1 MTDSRWLDGELDSIL
16 EGDPELIQLA
26 HLVRASRPE
35 PVLDPRFETVLRAQL
50 MREAARTA
58 PAVAEK
64 KQRVPHQRVAR
75 GAWWRRPLPFALTGA
90 GVGVVVAAA
99 AVILLAKPLTDH
111 QVVTAGSPVAE
122 LHQVGAD
129 NVITVAFSQ
138 PMNHQAVVAGLHI
151 RPATE
156 VTTAWQGNNL
166 LITPTHH
173 LTGNTPYTVTIDR
186 TAAQATSGAVAAK
199 DIHITF
205 GTAPTPPP
213 APTVTTL
220 SPTALGPVDPGAQ
233 LIAGPS
239 GSVIATSSTAA
250 QTTPTAPPSA
260 TPTATL
266 ATPTA
271 TPAATTPT
279 PTAAP
284 PVSASRSVLFGSG
297 GTTQLGPAASST
309 ALSGNG
315 LRLISAVT
323 SASGNQI
330 VLTTVRDGR
339 STVLTTIGV
348 PVLATG
354 WLNPDTALVAESDRI
369 LTVDLQGH
377 VNNLVA
383 LPAGTTTVVFAPSG
397 GHAFAGG
404 AGADGALFDLVTKH
418 SRVLAGSRTLAAFS
432 GDGRTVAWVDGSTPT
447 ARLLTSPV
455 ARDQS
460 TAIALDHPG
469 DSVAALALDQTGARA
484 AIIDHPAQGGD
495 RLDINALPSGA
506 PIAQGPSGTNPVF
519 TSSGNRIAMVTANG
533 QAETAVLPGGASTG
547 TNNGLPDGASGVL
560 SAFVDAQTGGDPA
573 AIAAFAV
580 PSLPAAQVT
589 PPGLTRA
596 YVISAAVNAD
606 GTIAATARLII
617 DPSATH
623 PLASFADESL
633 TLSPSLGKSGFQVSA
648 ITVAPLHDE
657 PVGPHVV
664 QVTPTNAAGV
674 LVLRVGFDSDLR
686 PSTVA
691 PAITVTTSDGQ
702 VLQATT
708 VYDAEQRTA
717 VVTLSVPADTHV
729 TVTVSSGVLDVDG
742 EALAGSFTT
751 AVGG

>member
-35 PVLDPRFETVLRAQL
+35 PALDPRFEAVLRAQL

-58 PAVAEK
+58 PAVTEK
-64 KQRVPHQRVAR
+64 KQRVPRQRVAR

-90 GVGVVVAAA
+90 GMGVVVAAA
-99 AVILLAKPLTDH
+99 AVIILAKPLTDH

-156 VTTAWQGNNL
+156 VTTTWQGNNL

-186 TAAQATSGAVAAK
+186 TAAQATNGAVAAK
-199 DIHITF
+199 DIHISF
-205 GTAPTPPP
+205 GTAPTPSP

-220 SPTALGPVDPGAQ
+220 SATALGPVDPGAQ

-239 GSVIATSSTAA
+239 GSLIATSSTAA
-250 QTTPTAPPSA
+250 QTTPTAPPTT
-260 TPTATL
+260 TPTATTTV
-266 ATPTA
+266 TPTA
-271 TPAATTPT
+271 TTSATPS
-279 PTAAP
+279 TA
-284 PVSASRSVLFGSG
+284 PVNASRSVLFGSD
-297 GTTQLGPAASST
+297 GTTVLGPAASST

-323 SASGNQI
+323 SASGSQI
-330 VLTTVRDGR
+330 VLTTVHGGR

-354 WLNPDTALVAESDRI
+354 WLSPDTALVAESDRI

-377 VNNLVA
+377 VNTLVA
-383 LPAGTTTVVFAPSG
+383 LPAGTTTVLFAPTG

-404 AGADGALFDLVTKH
+404 ASADGALFDLAAKQ

-432 GDGRTVAWVDGSTPT
+432 GDGKTVAWIDSSTPI

-455 ARDQS
+455 ALDQS
-460 TAIALDHPG
+460 ATIALDHPG
-469 DSVAALALDQTGARA
+469 DSVADLALDQTGARA

-495 RLDINALPSGA
+495 QLDINALPSGA
-506 PIAQGPSGTNPVF
+506 LIARGPSGTHPVF
-519 TSSGNRIAMVTANG
+519 TSSGNRIALVSAGG
-533 QAETAVLPGGASTG
+533 QAATAMLPGGASTG

-573 AIAAFAV
+573 AISAYTV

-589 PPGLTRA
+589 PPGLSRA

-617 DPSATH
+617 DASATH

-633 TLSPSLGKSGFQVSA
+633 TLTPSLGKSGFQVSA

-664 QVTPTNAAGV
+664 HVTPTNVAGV
-674 LVLRVGFDSDLR
+674 LVLQVGFDSDLR

-691 PAITVTTSDGQ
+691 PAISVTTSDGQ

-717 VVTLSVPADTHV
+717 VVTLTVPANTHV
-729 TVTVSSGVLDVDG
+729 SVTVSSGVLDVDG
-742 EALAGSFTT
+742 EALAGTFTT

>member
-1 MTDSRWLDGELDSIL
+1 MTDSRWLDTELDNIL

-35 PVLDPRFETVLRAQL
+35 PALDPRFEAVLRAQL

-58 PAVAEK
+58 PAATEK
-64 KQRVPHQRVAR
+64 KQRVPRQRVAR
-75 GAWWRRPLPFALTGA
+75 GAWWRRPTPFALTGA
-90 GVGVVVAAA
+90 GLGVALAAA
-99 AVILLAKPLTDH
+99 AVIILAKPIADH

-122 LHQVGAD
+122 LHQVGPD

-151 RPATE
+151 RPATQ
-156 VTTAWQGNNL
+156 VTTTWQGNNL

-186 TAAQATSGAVAAK
+186 SAAQSLNGAVAAT
-199 DIHITF
+199 DIHISF

-220 SPTALGPVDPGAQ
+220 SATALGPVDPGAQ

-239 GSVIATSSTAA
+239 GSVIATSSTAP
-250 QTTPTAPPSA
+250 QTTPTPPPSA
-260 TPTATL
+260 TPTATTAATPL
-266 ATPTA
+266 ATPS
-271 TPAATTPT
+271 
-279 PTAAP
+279 AAP
-284 PVSASRSVLFGSG
+284 SSSASRSVLFGSD
-297 GTTQLGPAASST
+297 GTTVLGPAASST

-323 SASGNQI
+323 TASGSQI
-330 VLTTVRDGR
+330 VLTTAHDGR

-354 WLNPDTALVAESDRI
+354 WLSPDTALVAESDRI
-369 LTVDLQGH
+369 LTIDLQGH
-377 VNNLVA
+377 VNNRVA
-383 LPAGTTTVVFAPSG
+383 LPAGTTTVLFAPTG

-404 AGADGALFDLVTKH
+404 ASADGALFDLAAKR

-432 GDGRTVAWVDGSTPT
+432 GDGKTVAWIDSSTPI

-455 ARDQS
+455 ARDQEA
-460 TAIALDHPG
+460 TIALDHPG

-495 RLDINALPSGA
+495 QLDINALPSGA
-506 PIAQGPSGTNPVF
+506 LIARGPSGTHPVF
-519 TSSGNRIAMVTANG
+519 TSSGNRIALVSAGG
-533 QAETAVLPGGASTG
+533 QAATAVLPGGASTG
-547 TNNGLPDGASGVL
+547 TTNGLPDGASGVL
-560 SAFVDAQTGGDPA
+560 SAFVDAQTGGDAA
-573 AIAAFAV
+573 AISAYTV

-596 YVISAAVNAD
+596 YVISAAVNPD

-617 DPSATH
+617 DASATH

-633 TLSPSLGKSGFQVSA
+633 TLTPSLVKSGFQVSA

-664 QVTPTNAAGV
+664 HVTPTNVAGV
-674 LVLRVGFDSDLR
+674 LVLQVGFDSDLR
-686 PSTVA
+686 PSTVG
-691 PAITVTTSDGQ
+691 PAISVTTSDGQ

-717 VVTLSVPADTHV
+717 VVTLTVPADTHV
-729 TVTVSSGVLDVDG
+729 SVTVSSGVLDVDG
-742 EALAGSFTT
+742 EALAGTFTT

>member
-1 MTDSRWLDGELDSIL
+1 MTDSRWFDGELDSIL

-35 PVLDPRFETVLRAQL
+35 PALDPRFEAVLRAQL
-50 MREAARTA
+50 MREADRTA
-58 PAVAEK
+58 PAVTEK
-64 KQRVPHQRVAR
+64 KQRVPRQRVAR
-75 GAWWRRPLPFALTGA
+75 GAWWRRPLPFALTGV
-90 GVGVVVAAA
+90 GMGVVVAAA
-99 AVILLAKPLTDH
+99 AVIILAKPLTDH

-122 LHQVGAD
+122 LHQVSAD

-186 TAAQATSGAVAAK
+186 TAAQATNGAVAAS
-199 DIHITF
+199 DIHISF

-220 SPTALGPVDPGAQ
+220 STTAVGPVDPGAQ

-239 GSVIATSSTAA
+239 GSVIATSSTAV
-250 QTTPTAPPSA
+250 QTTPTAPTTTTPSA
-260 TPTATL
+260 TPSATS
-266 ATPTA
+266 PS
-271 TPAATTPT
+271 
-279 PTAAP
+279 AAP
-284 PVSASRSVLFGSG
+284 SVNASRSVEFGPD
-297 GTTQLGPAASST
+297 GTTLLGPAASST

-323 SASGNQI
+323 SSSGSQI
-330 VLTTVRDGR
+330 VLTTVHGGR

-354 WLNPDTALVAESDRI
+354 WLSPDTALVAESDRI

-383 LPAGTTTVVFAPSG
+383 LPAGTTTVVFAPTG

-404 AGADGALFDLVTKH
+404 TSADGALFDLVAKH

-432 GDGRTVAWVDGSTPT
+432 GDGKTVAWVDGSTPI

-460 TAIALDHPG
+460 ATIALDHQG
-469 DSVAALALDQTGARA
+469 DSVADLALDQTGARA

-495 RLDINALPSGA
+495 ELDINALPSGA
-506 PIAQGPSGTNPVF
+506 LIARGPSGTNPVF
-519 TSSGNRIAMVTANG
+519 TSSGNRIALVSADG

-560 SAFVDAQTGGDPA
+560 SAFVDAQTGGDPL
-573 AIAAFAV
+573 AISAYTV

-617 DPSATH
+617 DASATH

-633 TLSPSLGKSGFQVSA
+633 TLTPSLGASGFQVTA

-664 QVTPTNAAGV
+664 HVTPTNVAGV
-674 LVLRVGFDSDLR
+674 LVLQVGFDSDLR

-691 PAITVTTSDGQ
+691 PAITVTTSDGT
-702 VLQATT
+702 VLLATT

-717 VVTLSVPADTHV
+717 VVTLTVPADTHV

-742 EALAGSFTT
+742 EALAGAFTT
-751 AVGG
+751 AVGGG

>member
-1 MTDSRWLDGELDSIL
+1 MTDSRWLDGELDNLL

-35 PVLDPRFETVLRAQL
+35 PALDPRFEAVLRAQL

-58 PAVAEK
+58 PEMTEK
-64 KQRVPHQRVAR
+64 KQRVPRQRVAR

-90 GVGVVVAAA
+90 GMGVVVAAA

-186 TAAQATSGAVAAK
+186 AAAQATNGAVAAK

-213 APTVTTL
+213 APTVTAL
-220 SPTALGPVDPGAQ
+220 SATALGPVDPGAR

-260 TPTATL
+260 TPTATI

-271 TPAATTPT
+271 TPSTST

-284 PVSASRSVLFGSG
+284 PVNASRSVLFASD
-297 GTTQLGPAASST
+297 GTTVLGPAASST

-323 SASGNQI
+323 GATGNQV
-330 VLTTVRDGR
+330 VLTTVHGGR
-339 STVLTTIGV
+339 STVLTNIGV

-354 WLNPDTALVAESDRI
+354 WLSPDTAVVAESDRI

-377 VNNLVA
+377 VNTLVA

-404 AGADGALFDLVTKH
+404 ASADGALFDLAAKH

-432 GDGRTVAWVDGSTPT
+432 GDGKTVAWVDGSTPI

-460 TAIALDHPG
+460 TTIALDHPG

-495 RLDINALPSGA
+495 QLDINALPSGA
-506 PIAQGPSGTNPVF
+506 LIARGPSGTSPVF
-519 TSSGNRIAMVTANG
+519 TSSANRIALVSVDG
-533 QAETAVLPGGASTG
+533 QAESAVLPGGTSAG
-547 TNNGLPDGASGVL
+547 ANNGLPDGASSVL
-560 SAFVDAQTGGDPA
+560 SAFVDAQTGGDPV
-573 AIAAFAV
+573 AISALTV
-580 PSLPAAQVT
+580 PSLAAAQVT

-596 YVISAAVNAD
+596 YVISAAVNSD

-617 DPSATH
+617 DASPTH
-623 PLASFADESL
+623 PLASFADELL
-633 TLSPSLGKSGFQVSA
+633 TLTPRLGKSGFQVSA
-648 ITVAPLHDE
+648 IAVAPLHDE

-664 QVTPTNAAGV
+664 HVTPTNVAGA
-674 LVLRVGFDSDLR
+674 LVLQVGFDSDLR

-708 VYDAEQRTA
+708 VYDAEQRAA
-717 VVTLSVPADTHV
+717 VVTLAVPANTHV

-742 EALAGSFTT
+742 EALASAFTT